1 LGRRF
6 RRNDVEFETTT
17 ICGDCHRWA
26 PALGGSVAAI
36 PSDWQSEAFQ
46 AAERSYLRAF
56 RQLELSGPQ
65 TWASSVM
72 RRLRRRVRE
81 AEKEKLTKLYEQL
94 AANEHRSTLP
104 IGQAHSFDTHQAAL
118 PEEQKKMGRE
128 LSADEQI
135 GQPRSFAA
143 HEAALSEEDNVGG
156 ELSADEQ
163 IGQARSLAAHEAALS
178 EEDNVGGELSADEQ
192 IVQAR
197 SLAAHEAALS
207 EEDNVGGELSADEQI
222 VQARNF
228 ATHEAEQENVGR
240 ELSADEQIG
249 QARTATHEAALS
261 EEQNVGGELSA
272 DEQIGQARN
281 FATHEAALSEEQN
294 VGGELSADE
303 QIGQTRSFATH
314 EVASSGEQKNV
325 ARERVKKDAIAL
337 RMAYITIKVDEIFED
352 GRRPVVEKV
361 RHIRES

>member
-1 LGRRF
+1 MTLSLKQRRYVA
-6 RRNDVEFETTT
+6 DVIAGLPHLAEGLQRF
-17 ICGDCHRWA
+17 
-26 PALGGSVAAI
+26 
-36 PSDWQSEAFQ
+36 PSHWQSEGFPSRRAQLF
-46 AAERSYLRAF
+46 ASLSTIGAF
-56 RQLELSGPQ
+56 RATNLGFFGHALGCV
-65 TWASSVM
+65 AAFG
-72 RRLRRRVRE
+72 E

-94 AANEHRSTLP
+94 AANEHRSTRP
-104 IGQAHSFDTHQAAL
+104 IGQAHSFDTHQGAL

-228 ATHEAEQENVGR
+228 ATHEKQRARERGR